1 MNAKPYQF
9 KVSKDI
15 VYGHGAIRSESSG
28 QFTLRN
34 LTLDLY
40 EPVRIDVNRKLPAL
54 IMAFGGAFHRGSKED
69 DTFGELPDQNNSVA
83 WYCQEFAK
91 RGFVT
96 CSIDY
101 RLIPENPEP
110 GDTPVVMDPANIPR
124 SRVDEV
130 RKLMGLPQ
138 ASQELLWRGIEAAS
152 DDMRLAVRFVRSQ
165 AERWNID
172 TEKIAIGGFSAGAR
186 TALNVAL
193 GEQENVAAVVSLS
206 GYMHVSDMEKHARD
220 ANRLP
225 PVLFIHA
232 ENDLDY
238 IKNNASTIIDC
249 LGRLGFSCDAVKVK
263 EATHF
268 YPANALAWH
277 EKNGITTVE
286 EAMAMFLDQALFA
299 GNYSGL
305 VEK

>member
-1 MNAKPYQF
+1 MNAKPFQF

-28 QFTLRN
+28 QVTRRN

-40 EPVRIDVNRKLPAL
+40 EPVRIDAKRKLPVL

-69 DTFGELPDQNNSVA
+69 DTFGESPDQNNSVA

-101 RLIPENPEP
+101 RLIPENPVP
-110 GDTPVVMDPANIPR
+110 GDTPVVLDSANIPR

-130 RKLMGLPQ
+130 RKLMGLAK
-138 ASQELLWRGIEAAS
+138 ASQDLLWHGIEAAS
-152 DDMRLAVRFVRSQ
+152 DDMRLAVRFVQSQ

-206 GYMHVSDMEKHARD
+206 GYMHVSNIEKHAGG
-220 ANRLP
+220 ASHLP

-238 IKNNASTIIDC
+238 IKNNASTIIAC
-249 LGRLGFSCDAVKVK
+249 LRRMGFFCDALEVKG
-263 EATHF
+263 ATHF

-277 EKNGITTVE
+277 EKNGIITIE
-286 EAMAMFLDQALFA
+286 EAMAMFLEQTLSI
-299 GNYSGL
+299 GKYSGFA
-305 VEK
+305 EK